1 MNISPVLL
9 DTVEVVNYTQ
19 YLVVVGPR
27 YAEEE

>member
-1 MNISPVLL
+1 LL